1 MSDSFNYWINGEI
14 RSSQSPLTLVDVL
27 VSEGYLDENLVGD
40 DQAVGESQ
48 TRPTGRLQ
56 AQATGRFI
64 VALDQCIVAAA
75 DWAASVVKPDSKI
88 DVVGAITGG

>member
-27 VSEGYLDENLVGD
+27 VSEGYLDENPAVE
-40 DQAVGESQ
+40 DQAA
-48 TRPTGRLQ
+48 GRFQ

-75 DWAASVVKPDSKI
+75 DWAASAVKPDSKI

>member
-27 VSEGYLDENLVGD
+27 VSEGYLDENPVGD
-40 DQAVGESQ
+40 EQAAGDS
-48 TRPTGRLQ
+48 Q

-64 VALDQCIVAAA
+64 VALNQCIVAAP

>member
-1 MSDSFNYWINGEI
+1 MSDSFHYWINGEI

-27 VSEGYLDENLVGD
+27 VSEGYLDENPGGD
-40 DQAVGESQ
+40 EQK
-48 TRPTGRLQ
+48 R
-56 AQATGRFI
+56 GRFI